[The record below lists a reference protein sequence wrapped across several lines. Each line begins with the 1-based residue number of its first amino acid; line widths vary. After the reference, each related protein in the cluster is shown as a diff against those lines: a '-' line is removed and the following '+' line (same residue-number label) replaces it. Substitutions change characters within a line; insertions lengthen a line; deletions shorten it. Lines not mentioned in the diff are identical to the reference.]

1 MMMLASTV
9 LLVAGLLA
17 PVPQQTKDTRPPQTD
32 ETVAVTR
39 GARLSIN
46 NFAGEVVIRTWDR
59 DQLRVQARHSARG
72 KVNIRQTPTA
82 VSITG
87 QMEGAPSVDYEITAP
102 AWMPMKIEGTYN
114 YVSVEGAQ
122 SDVSAETVRGDIVI
136 KGGNGVVVAKSIQG
150 EVSVE
155 GARGRINVSS
165 VNEGIRVTG
174 AQADIVAETT
184 NGHISLA
191 KMSSSTVQVSTVN
204 GNIVFEGTLAD
215 KGRYSFTTHNG
226 NITVGVPENSN
237 VTFNV
242 RTYNGDFASNLN
254 VSGPPRSEVRR
265 GRRVAY
271 TLGTG
276 SAEMEMETFAGT
288 IRLRRPN

>member
-1 MMMLASTV
+1 MMMLAPAA

-17 PVPQQTKDTRPPQTD
+17 QANQQPRDTRTPQSD
-32 ETVAVTR
+32 ETVSVTR

-46 NFAGEVVIRTWDR
+46 NFTGEVQIRTWDR
-59 DQLRVQARHSARG
+59 DQVRVQARYSSRG
-72 KVNIRQTPTA
+72 KVNIRQTPTVVTISA
-82 VSITG
+82 ETHAIG
-87 QMEGAPSVDYEITAP
+87 SVDYEITAP
-102 AWMPMKIEGTYN
+102 TWMPLKIEGTYN
-114 YVSVEGAQ
+114 YVMVEGSQA
-122 SDVSAETVRGDIVI
+122 DVSAESVRGDIVI
-136 KGGNGVVVAKSIQG
+136 KGGNGVIVAKSIQG
-150 EVSVE
+150 EVIIE

-165 VNEGIRVTG
+165 VNEGVRVTG

-184 NGHISLA
+184 NGHISLTKIA
-191 KMSSSTVQVSTVN
+191 ASNVEVSTVN
-204 GNIVFEGTLAD
+204 GNIVYEGTVAD
-215 KGRYSFTTHNG
+215 KGRYRFTTHNG

-265 GRRVAY
+265 GRRIAY
-271 TLGTG
+271 TLGNG